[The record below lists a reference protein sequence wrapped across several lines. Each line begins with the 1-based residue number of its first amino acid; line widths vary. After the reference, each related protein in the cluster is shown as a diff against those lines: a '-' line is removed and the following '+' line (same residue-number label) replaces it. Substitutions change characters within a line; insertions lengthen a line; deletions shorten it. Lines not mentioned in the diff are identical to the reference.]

1 MTRLVDTDMTDNA
14 PLSKNSNS
22 PFDRA
27 LFDAKDFREFSG
39 CYIRIRLHVPDNLQ
53 GTGVKI
59 ITFYTDIG
67 PFDFVFYT
75 DRFFHYIKI
84 IVGIETVLQNI
95 RNTLLEKTL
104 KKRQPFTRE
113 IVMRMGAK
121 TEPFQSFNR
130 LCQIFTLNLRKSK
143 PALEQSRMLSPKV
156 SL

>member
-1 MTRLVDTDMTDNA
+1 MTRLVDTDTTDNA

-67 PFDFVFYT
+67 SIDFVFYT
-75 DRFFHYIKI
+75 DRPLPYI
-84 IVGIETVLQNI
+84 
-95 RNTLLEKTL
+95 
-104 KKRQPFTRE
+104 
-113 IVMRMGAK
+113 
-121 TEPFQSFNR
+121 
-130 LCQIFTLNLRKSK
+130 
-143 PALEQSRMLSPKV
+143 
-156 SL
+156 